1 MIAQEKIKDKA
12 AKKDKKAAEKSLDLA
27 GVQVGATG
35 TASESKKASA
45 ASSSQVAGG
54 AGRATT
60 TDSSQVQED

>member
-45 ASSSQVAGG
+45 ASSS
-54 AGRATT
+54 
-60 TDSSQVQED
+60 